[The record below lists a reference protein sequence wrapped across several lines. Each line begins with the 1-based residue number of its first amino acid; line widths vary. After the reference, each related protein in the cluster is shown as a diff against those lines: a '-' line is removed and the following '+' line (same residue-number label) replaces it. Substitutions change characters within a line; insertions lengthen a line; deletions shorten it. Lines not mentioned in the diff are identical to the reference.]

1 MKTSLDITCS
11 TKYITLVYHT
21 VMKTIHRP
29 KVETACKL
37 FKMMYAPCCENCET
51 ETNNSRTPFP
61 SPWYN
66 QQWKLRQ
73 LDQQNVF
80 GGKNKRLHSM
90 ISFSFSLS
98 LSLSHTH
105 TCTHTHTDTH
115 THTYIHTPIHTHTHT
130 HTHVHTHTLTHTKNT
145 HKWVPQQ
152 SG

>member
-11 TKYITLVYHT
+11 TKHITLVYHT

-37 FKMMYAPCCENCET
+37 FKMMYASCCENCET

-98 LSLSHTH
+98 LSLSLSLTHTH

-115 THTYIHTPIHTHTHT
+115 THIHTHTDTHTHTHT
-130 HTHVHTHTLTHTKNT
+130 HTHVHTHTCLLYT
-145 HKWVPQQ
+145 
-152 SG
+152 SDAADD